1 MSFYHKCYDI
11 KMNQF
16 HGCFVVEKWLTKYD
30 TRWTMYIEHK
40 YIYACKLCYIVLYID
55 TLNCKCHPISFVGIF
70 CMTLTWKT
78 KRREN
83 FSVFAFSKCEF
94 ASILTQND
102 IMTQMTDSNLEF
114 KENIFYFGIFYYSK
128 NIWKVFFLPK
138 RTFRFALLFTH
149 SDSTHNFNCSQS
161 F

>member
-1 MSFYHKCYDI
+1 
-11 KMNQF
+11 
-16 HGCFVVEKWLTKYD
+16 
-30 TRWTMYIEHK
+30 MYIEHK

-70 CMTLTWKT
+70 CVTLTWKT

-83 FSVFAFSKCEF
+83 FSVFAFFKCEF

-114 KENIFYFGIFYYSK
+114 KENIFYFGILKIIRKTFEKFFFFRKELFDLRSFSH
-128 NIWKVFFLPK
+128 IQILRIISIVRKVFK
-138 RTFRFALLFTH
+138 K
-149 SDSTHNFNCSQS
+149 SQ
-161 F
+161 